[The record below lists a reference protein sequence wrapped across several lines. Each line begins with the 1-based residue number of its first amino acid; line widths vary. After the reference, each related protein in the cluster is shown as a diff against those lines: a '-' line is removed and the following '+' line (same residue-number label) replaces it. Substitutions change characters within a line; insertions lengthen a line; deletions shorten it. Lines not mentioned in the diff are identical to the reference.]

1 MYCRIDIG
9 IDIGTSEYQ
18 SRCLE
23 PFIIICIVHKHNI
36 SWFAGWRR
44 PRRTFLFFYEI
55 WDERLVPSSVYP
67 SAASV
72 WFFGHLLFC
81 IMPSILLLLLWCVF
95 PRSAIF
101 LYSFSR
107 EYYYY
112 CLILHYTRW
121 GNPQYSAYLYI
132 VYYTIHTHMYII
144 TCYVAIVSFRYYI
157 HVNVCVVLLHR
168 ILLYCTC
175 V

>member
-1 MYCRIDIG
+1 MTATTTQIFILLRILRW
-9 IDIGTSEYQ
+9 TV
-18 SRCLE
+18 SR
-23 PFIIICIVHKHNI
+23 PVF
-36 SWFAGWRR
+36 R
-44 PRRTFLFFYEI
+44 
-55 WDERLVPSSVYP
+55 VPGA
-67 SAASV
+67 AASA

-81 IMPSILLLLLWCVF
+81 IMPSVLLLLLWCVF

-101 LYSFSR
+101 LYSISR
-107 EYYYY
+107 EYYY
-112 CLILHYTRW
+112 CLLHYTRW
-121 GNPQYSAYLYI
+121 DNPQYSAYLYI

-144 TCYVAIVSFRYYI
+144 ITCYVAIVSFRYI